1 MIYLF
6 YDAAHFQ
13 FTRVSWII
21 HRGVGYIKFATLG
34 LSLMCDKTH
43 PSDSVQA
50 EKYKRNYLNL
60 VMELEFE
67 QVIIWLDHAAFISVQ
82 RQFCDIYKRHL

>member
-1 MIYLF
+1 
-6 YDAAHFQ
+6 
-13 FTRVSWII
+13 
-21 HRGVGYIKFATLG
+21 
-34 LSLMCDKTH
+34 MCDKTH

-67 QVIIWLDHAAFISVQ
+67 QVII
-82 RQFCDIYKRHL
+82 